1 MLSLFS
7 SYSSSMKHHGID
19 FLLQPIFTRAVSAS
33 LHLGLLLVLVVSWV
47 RKKVHVDH
55 KEKSERNEVHKSG
68 FLYHK
73 HSLVCSLVICVFNLV
88 LCSIS
93 YFYFK
98 HDGSED
104 LVALSDLALK
114 TVAWGAVCAYLKS
127 RNSKARDPSF
137 PCLLRIWCLV
147 FAFVSCACLVI
158 DFVAYG
164 KHVLLPVMCF
174 VSDIGSSITGL
185 FLCFVGCFVNNIAK
199 LAPLEEALLN
209 GDSSVNNNSDP
220 SKTRGN
226 EHLNRYSNAGFF
238 SILTFSWIS
247 PLIILGNEKTL
258 DHEDLPL
265 LATDDSAYGIFPT
278 FRNKLESECGS
289 VRNVTTLKLVKV
301 LFLSTWQGIL
311 LSGFFA
317 FLCACASY
325 VGPFLIDIL
334 VQYLNEEHK
343 FKNEGYLLAMAFVV
357 AKLVEC
363 VSERHEMFRF
373 QQVGVRMQSKLVAM
387 IYAKG
392 LTLSSQS
399 KEVRSTGEIINLM
412 TVDAARI
419 GDFCW
424 YMHDPWMCVLQVALA
439 LIILYRSVGLA
450 SIAALSATVIV
461 MLLNLPVSSLQ
472 ENFQSKV
479 MEFKDERMKATSE
492 ILNNMRILKLQAWE
506 MKFLSKIIQIRKTE
520 EIWLKKFLA
529 GTAIIRFLFHNAPTF
544 IAVVTFGACVL
555 LGIPLESGKVL
566 SALATFRILQMPIY
580 SLPDTISMIAQTKV
594 SLDRIASF
602 LCLDELQT
610 DVVEKLPW
618 GSSDKAIEI
627 VDGNFSWDLSV
638 PNTTLENI
646 NLTVFH
652 GMRVAVCGTVG
663 SGKSSLLSC
672 IIGEVPKISGTL
684 KICGTKAYVSQSPW
698 IQSGKIEDNILFG
711 KEMERE
717 KYEKVLEACSLT
729 KDLEV
734 LPFGDQTIIGEKG
747 INLSGGQKQRVQI
760 ARALYQDADI
770 YLFDDPFSAVDAH
783 TGSHLF
789 KECLLGLLKSKT
801 VIYITHQVEFLPDAD
816 IILVMREGRITQ
828 SGKYDDI
835 LKTGTDFMELV
846 GAHRAALSSI
856 KSLERRPTF
865 KTSSTTKEETNSLSD
880 LELEQSVE
888 NIYDEIEK
896 SIDTIEPKGQ
906 LVQEEER
913 EKGRVGF
920 KVYWKYIITAYG
932 GALVPFIILSQTLTV
947 GLQIASNYWMTIATP
962 VSATA
967 EPDIGSFTLMVVY
980 VALAIGSSIF
990 TFVRAF
996 LAVIAGYKTA
1006 TVLFNKMHLCV
1017 FRAPISFFDATPS
1030 GRILNRASTDQ
1041 STLDMYISNIVWA
1054 ITLNLVQLFG
1064 NIVVMSQAAWQVF
1077 IVLIPVMAA
1086 CIWYQRYYSPS
1097 ARELARLVGTCQALV
1112 IQHFSET
1119 ISGSTTIR
1127 SFEQESRF
1135 NDINMKLIDR
1145 YSQPKLYSATA
1156 MEWLNFRLDILS
1168 TLTFAFCLLFL
1179 VSFPNSMI
1187 SPGIAGLAVTYGLN
1201 LNAVQTKVIWFL
1213 CNLENK
1219 IISVERILQYT
1230 SLQSEAPLVIKDN
1243 QPDNSWP
1250 SYGEVHIQDLQVRYA
1265 PHLPIVLRGLTCTF
1279 TAGAKTGIVGRTG
1292 SGKTTLVQTLFRLIE
1307 PIAGQILIDSIN
1319 ISLIGVHDL
1328 RSKLSI
1334 IPQDPTMF
1342 EGTVRTNLDPLE
1354 EYTDEQI
1361 WETLDMCQ
1369 LGDEVRKKEGKLDST
1384 VTENGEN
1391 WSMGQ
1396 RQLVCLGR
1404 VLLKKSKIL
1413 VLDEAT
1419 ASVDTATDNI
1429 IQQTVKQHFSEC
1441 TVITIAH
1448 RITSI
1453 IDSDMILF
1461 LNQGLIEEYDS
1472 PKKLL
1477 KNKYSSLAQL
1487 VAEYTRSADYI
1498 PSLRSIITIPDGT
1511 MVTRGD
1517 LGAEL
1522 LTEEIPLLQG
1532 DDKDMHI
1539 MGKTVIVATNMLESM
1554 IVHPTLTIAKV
1565 YDIANVVREVYDAIM
1580 LSGETAHRKFSVK
1593 VMHTVTLQT
1602 GATILM
1608 EVQVQMLV
1616 SNSEE
1621 GNQTEYYSTGLVIT
1635 SSDGGEGG
1643 EGVHT

>member
-7 SYSSSMKHHGID
+7 SYSSSMMHRGID
-19 FLLQPIFTRAVSAS
+19 FLLQPIFTRGVSAS
-33 LHLGLLLVLVVSWV
+33 LHLGLLLVLLVSWAW
-47 RKKVHVDH
+47 KKVHVDH
-55 KEKSERNEVHKSG
+55 TEKSERNGVHNSG
-68 FLYHK
+68 FLYYK

-98 HDGSED
+98 HDGSDD

-114 TVAWGAVCAYLKS
+114 TVAWGAICAYLKS

-185 FLCFVGCFVNNIAK
+185 FLCYVGCSLSNMAK

-220 SKTRGN
+220 KTRENDNLTG
-226 EHLNRYSNAGFF
+226 YSNAGFF

-247 PLIILGNEKTL
+247 PLISLGNEKAL

-265 LATDDSAYGIFPT
+265 LSINDSAYGIYPT

-289 VRNVTTLKLVKV
+289 ARRVTTLKLAKV

-311 LSGFFA
+311 LSGLIA
-317 FLCACASY
+317 FLYACSSY
-325 VGPFLIDIL
+325 VGPFLIDIF
-334 VQYLNEEHK
+334 VQYLNGEHK
-343 FKNEGYLLAMAFVV
+343 FKNEGYILAMTFVA
-357 AKLVEC
+357 AKLVEFL
-363 VSERHEMFRF
+363 SERHSMFMF
-373 QQVGVRMQSKLVAM
+373 QLVGVRMQSELVAM

-392 LTLSSQS
+392 LNLSSQS
-399 KEVRSTGEIINLM
+399 KDCHSAGEIINLM
-412 TVDAARI
+412 TVDAERI
-419 GDFCW
+419 GEFSW
-424 YMHDPWMCVLQVALA
+424 YMHQPWLCVLQIALA
-439 LIILYRSVGLA
+439 LLILYSSVGVA
-450 SIAALSATVIV
+450 SLAALAATVIV
-461 MLLNLPVSSLQ
+461 VLVNLPVASSQ
-472 ENFQSKV
+472 QKFQRKV
-479 MEFKDERMKATSE
+479 MEFKDKRMKATSE

-506 MKFLSKIIQIRKTE
+506 MKFLSKIIELRKTE
-520 EIWLKKFLA
+520 EIWIKKFLV
-529 GTAIIRFLFHNAPTF
+529 GSVFIRFLFHNAPTCV
-544 IAVVTFGACVL
+544 AVVTFGTCVL
-555 LGIPLESGKVL
+555 VGIPLESGKVL
-566 SALATFRILQMPIY
+566 SALATFRILQMPVNT
-580 SLPDTISMIAQTKV
+580 LPDTISMIARTKV

-618 GSSDKAIEI
+618 GSSDKAIEL
-627 VDGNFSWDLSV
+627 VDGNFSWDLSSS
-638 PNTTLENI
+638 NATLKNI

-816 IILVMREGRITQ
+816 LILVLRDGRITQ
-828 SGKYDDI
+828 SGKYNEI

-846 GAHRAALSSI
+846 GAHKAALSSI

-865 KTSSTTKEETNSLSD
+865 KTSSTSKEETNSISD
-880 LELEQSVE
+880 SELELNVE
-888 NIYDEIEK
+888 NIYDQNDK
-896 SIDTIEPKGQ
+896 SDDTVEPHGQ

-920 KVYWKYIITAYG
+920 TVYWKYIITAYG
-932 GALVPFIILSQTLTV
+932 GALVPFILLSQLLTV
-947 GLQIASNYWMTIATP
+947 GLQVASNYWMTVATS
-962 VSATA
+962 VSETA
-967 EPDIGSFTLMVVY
+967 EPAIGNFTLMVVY

-990 TFVRAF
+990 TFSRAF
-996 LAVIAGYKTA
+996 LTVLAGYKTA
-1006 TVLFNKMHLCV
+1006 TILFNKMHLCV

-1041 STLDMYISNIVWA
+1041 STLDMDISNIGWA
-1054 ITLNLVQLFG
+1054 VTFNLVQLLG
-1064 NIVVMSQAAWQVF
+1064 NIAVISQAVWQVF
-1077 IVLIPVMAA
+1077 IILMPVMAA
-1086 CIWYQRYYSPS
+1086 CLWYQQYYSAS
-1097 ARELARLVGTCQALV
+1097 ARELARLVGTCQAPV

-1168 TLTFAFCLLFL
+1168 TLTFAFCLVFL
-1179 VSFPNSMI
+1179 ISFPNSMI
-1187 SPGIAGLAVTYGLN
+1187 APGIAGLAVTYGLN
-1201 LNAVQTKVIWFL
+1201 LNALQNNVVWFL

-1230 SLQSEAPLVIKDN
+1230 SLPSEAPLVIKDN

-1250 SYGEVHIQDLQVRYA
+1250 SSGDVHLRDLQVRYA

-1307 PIAGQILIDSIN
+1307 PVAGHIVIDRIN
-1319 ISLIGVHDL
+1319 ISLIGIHDL
-1328 RSKLSI
+1328 RSRLSI

-1342 EGTVRTNLDPLE
+1342 EGTVRANLDPLE
-1354 EYTDEQI
+1354 EYTDEKI
-1361 WETLDMCQ
+1361 WEVLDLCQ
-1369 LGDEVRKKEGKLDST
+1369 LGDEVRKKDGKLDSK

-1429 IQQTVKQHFSEC
+1429 IQQTVKKHFSEC

-1453 IDSDMILF
+1453 IDSDMVLF

-1477 KNKYSSLAQL
+1477 KNKSSSLAQL
-1487 VAEYTRSADYI
+1487 VAEYTR
-1498 PSLRSIITIPDGT
+1498 R
-1511 MVTRGD
+1511 
-1517 LGAEL
+1517 
-1522 LTEEIPLLQG
+1522 
-1532 DDKDMHI
+1532 
-1539 MGKTVIVATNMLESM
+1539 
-1554 IVHPTLTIAKV
+1554 
-1565 YDIANVVREVYDAIM
+1565 
-1580 LSGETAHRKFSVK
+1580 
-1593 VMHTVTLQT
+1593 
-1602 GATILM
+1602 
-1608 EVQVQMLV
+1608 
-1616 SNSEE
+1616 SNSGF
-1621 GNQTEYYSTGLVIT
+1621 GN
-1635 SSDGGEGG
+1635 
-1643 EGVHT
+1643 